1 MLRKLKSSSRLYS
14 FFILTVLSG
23 VGTWVGKASD
33 DVPVGFKPDRYQPLW
48 ERNPFTI
55 VTPVAQVEQP
65 KAFDKFVLVSWLN
78 DGEKDIVFVQ
88 NIETNEV
95 QKITKE
101 PNANSF
107 RLLAIHKAAD
117 PKDAEVVLS
126 NGTEEGSVKFR
137 ADAVAAAPAQ
147 QAVAAPVQ
155 QAPGQ
160 LAPGQQLA
168 APMPGIPNQ
177 APAGPTT
184 PAMARQAQTALN
196 GQVPGRL
203 GTNQP
208 GAGQQSEGALP
219 PRASEIRRKRITA
232 PPVTQQPVGAP
243 VPVQNVPGQPQ
254 TQ

>member
-1 MLRKLKSSSRLYS
+1 MLRKLKSGSRLCS
-14 FFILTVLSG
+14 LFILTVLSG
-23 VGTWVGKASD
+23 VGSWVGKASD
-33 DVPVGFKPDRYQPLW
+33 DAPVGYKSDRYQQLW

-55 VTPVAQVEQP
+55 VTPVAQAEQP
-65 KAFDKFVLVSWLN
+65 KAFDKYVLVSWLN
-78 DGEKDIVFVQ
+78 DGGKDVVFVQ
-88 NIETNEV
+88 NTETNEV
-95 QKITKE
+95 QKITKD

-117 PKDAEVVLS
+117 PKNAEVVLS

-137 ADAVAAAPAQ
+137 SDVVAPAPAPQAPAQ
-147 QAVAAPVQ
+147 QPAV
-155 QAPGQ
+155 
-160 LAPGQQLA
+160 
-168 APMPGIPNQ
+168 PMAGMPNQ

-184 PAMARQAQTALN
+184 PAMARQAQAALN
-196 GQVPGRL
+196 GQPPGRP

-208 GAGQQSEGALP
+208 GAGQQSESGALP